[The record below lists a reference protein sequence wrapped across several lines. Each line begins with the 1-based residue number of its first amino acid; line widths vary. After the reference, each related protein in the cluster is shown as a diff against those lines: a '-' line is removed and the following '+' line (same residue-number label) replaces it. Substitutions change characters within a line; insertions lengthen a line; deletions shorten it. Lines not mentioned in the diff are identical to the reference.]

1 MNNKID
7 RGHETARQK
16 TELREGERRT
26 LATNL
31 RHELEGEIFRGQL
44 APGTRLDEQEIARRF
59 GVSRTPVREALQALA
74 SSGMVEM
81 RPRQG
86 ATVALLTVSSLIEIF
101 QVMAELEGLCAQLAA
116 RRMDRDRCASMTRE
130 HEDMIRIVDSNGD
143 PSEFYEANKR
153 FHEIIYQG
161 SQNTFLI
168 DQMRVLRTRVAS
180 YRRYITFQPG
190 RMQTS
195 IGEHEAVVKAIV
207 DRDVEGAQTQM
218 RKHVNLLGDDLSDF
232 IASLPSHLLRTG

>member
-1 MNNKID
+1 MNQKID
-7 RGHETARQK
+7 PEHGTALQK

-31 RHELEGEIFRGQL
+31 RHELEGEIFRGEL

-86 ATVALLTVSSLIEIF
+86 ATVALLTVTSLIEMF

-116 RRMDRDRCASMTRE
+116 RRMDRDRCDSMIRE

-143 PSEFYEANKR
+143 PSEFYEVNNR

-161 SQNTFLI
+161 SQSVFLI
-168 DQMRVLRTRVAS
+168 DQMHVLRMRVAS
-180 YRRYITFQPG
+180 YRRYIIFQPG
-190 RMQTS
+190 KMQS
-195 IGEHEAVVKAIV
+195 SNDEHEAVVKAIV
-207 DRDVEGAQTQM
+207 DRDAEGAQAQM
-218 RKHVNLLGDDLSDF
+218 RKHVNLLGDDLVDF
-232 IASLPSHLLRTG
+232 IASLPSHILRTG